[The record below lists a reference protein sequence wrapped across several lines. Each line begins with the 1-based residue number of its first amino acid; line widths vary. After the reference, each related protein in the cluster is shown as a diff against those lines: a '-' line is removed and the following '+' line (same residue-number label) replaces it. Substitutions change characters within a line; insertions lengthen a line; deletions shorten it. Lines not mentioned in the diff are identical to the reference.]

1 MPKKTFKNV
10 KELEDL
16 PNIGKSIAGDLK
28 HLGILKPE
36 DLRGKDAL
44 TLYNS
49 LCDLTGKRQDPC
61 VLDVFIS
68 AISFVNGGQAKP
80 WWSFT
85 KERKKRLNH
94 PSAK

>member
-36 DLRGKDAL
+36 ELRGKDAFA
-44 TLYNS
+44 LYER
-49 LCDLTGKRQDPC
+49 LCSFTGKRQDPC
-61 VLDVFIS
+61 VLDVFMS
-68 AISFVNGGQAKP
+68 AISFVDGGRAKP
-80 WWSFT
+80 WWYFT
-85 KERKKRLNH
+85 KDRKKRLKH